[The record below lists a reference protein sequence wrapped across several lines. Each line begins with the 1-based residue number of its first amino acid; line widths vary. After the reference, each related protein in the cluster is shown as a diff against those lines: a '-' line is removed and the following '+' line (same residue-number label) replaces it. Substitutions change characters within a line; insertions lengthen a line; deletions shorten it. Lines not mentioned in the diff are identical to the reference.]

1 LGGELLPGSALV
13 LDQIGF
19 DARAARSALVVTG
32 EGTVDATTLEGKAP
46 GAVLERCRLL
56 GVRCELFGGLVRDG
70 VDARALSG
78 DPLRARDDLEQ
89 LGFELASGL

>member
-1 LGGELLPGSALV
+1 
-13 LDQIGF
+13 
-19 DARAARSALVVTG
+19 
-32 EGTVDATTLEGKAP
+32 
-46 GAVLERCRLL
+46 
-56 GVRCELFGGLVRDG
+56 VRCELFGGLVRDG